1 MKDND
6 QKEFEEWQSQF
17 PLNYLYTVEDSW
29 SACAKLKNKRI
40 EELDI
45 KYTEDIVYLDKKIE
59 QLEAD
64 LKEVASLILTS
75 GYTVNDKGERVMDGN
90 EFIWIDAAVHI
101 LKKYH
106 KRK

>member
-6 QKEFEEWQSQF
+6 YEW
-17 PLNYLYTVEDSW
+17 NLYHDMDNRSY
-29 SACAKLKNKRI
+29 N
-40 EELDI
+40 DI
-45 KYTEDIVYLDKKIE
+45 KKIE
-59 QLEAD
+59 ELEAD
-64 LKEVASLILTS
+64 LKEVASLILTT

-90 EFIWIDAAVHI
+90 EYIWIDAAVAI

>member
-1 MKDND
+1 MNNKDYEWNLYHDMQNRDYND
-6 QKEFEEWQSQF
+6 
-17 PLNYLYTVEDSW
+17 V
-29 SACAKLKNKRI
+29 
-40 EELDI
+40 
-45 KYTEDIVYLDKKIE
+45 KKIE

-64 LKEVASLILTS
+64 LKEVASLILTT

>member
-6 QKEFEEWQSQF
+6 YEW
-17 PLNYLYTVEDSW
+17 NLYHNMQNRDY
-29 SACAKLKNKRI
+29 N
-40 EELDI
+40 DI
-45 KYTEDIVYLDKKIE
+45 KKIE

-75 GYTVNDKGERVMDGN
+75 SYTVNDKNERVMDGN
-90 EFIWIDAAVHI
+90 EYIWIDAAAAI

>member
-1 MKDND
+1 MSNDKDYEWNLYHDMQNRDYND
-6 QKEFEEWQSQF
+6 
-17 PLNYLYTVEDSW
+17 V
-29 SACAKLKNKRI
+29 
-40 EELDI
+40 
-45 KYTEDIVYLDKKIE
+45 KKIE
-59 QLEAD
+59 QLESD

-90 EFIWIDAAVHI
+90 EYIWIDAAAHI